1 MSRSTF
7 VGALTGLFLLAGCG
21 DGDGFTPAPEASLG
35 QGLSWEEFRAQV
47 YQEPDTGIFIV
58 DGDVPVLSEA
68 LLREFYESSVRSG
81 QLIVH
86 NVGGQDAKWSDTQK
100 RELTYC
106 VSTAFGARH
115 ARVVEAMATATSA
128 WEAAADVKFRH
139 VSAEDSA
146 CDAANDRVVFDVRP
160 VNVSGQYLARA
171 FYPSHARPNR
181 NLLFDNSAFGATGTW
196 TLAGITRHELGHAL
210 GFRHEHTRTQ
220 VMGCFED
227 NNWRALTTYDAAS
240 VMHFPSCNGTQAGD
254 LVLTQKDI
262 DGARA
267 LYGFV
272 YVTETL
278 SGSTWEPGIVHYSP
292 FSVAPGST
300 FDVEMT
306 GTGDPDLYVR
316 FGASPTLEAW
326 DCRPY
331 EYSANER
338 CTLVVPAGVNT
349 AYVMVPGYG
358 GDPFFHLNIR
368 YAPLTSF
375 STGPRWA
382 QWSTY
387 VAQGTYRDFGTYD
400 VKPGTQFRVDMRGL
414 GAETDDPD
422 LYVRFGAP
430 PTFDTYDCRP
440 YIIGPHE
447 VCDLTVPA
455 GQSKAYVMVHGYS
468 GAMID
473 VDIDYTAP

>member
-1 MSRSTF
+1 MFRSKF
-7 VGALTGLFLLAGCG
+7 VGALTGLSLLAGCG
-21 DGDGFTPAPEASLG
+21 EGEGGFPVPGEAVG
-35 QGLSWEEFRAQV
+35 QGLSWEVFRAQV

-68 LLREFYESSVRSG
+68 LLREFYEDHVRSG
-81 QLIVH
+81 RLTVH
-86 NVGGQDAKWSDTQK
+86 QVGGLDAKWSDTQK
-100 RELTYC
+100 RDLTYC
-106 VSTAFGARH
+106 VSTTFGSRYD
-115 ARVVEAMATATSA
+115 RVVQAMASAAAT
-128 WEAAADVKFRH
+128 WEAASDVKFRH
-139 VSAEDSA
+139 VSTEDA
-146 CDAANDRVVFDVRP
+146 RCDALNDDVVFDVNP
-160 VNVSGQYLARA
+160 VNAGGAYFARA
-171 FYPSHARPNR
+171 FFPSHARAVR
-181 NLLFDNSAFGATGTW
+181 NLLFDNSAFGGLGPW
-196 TLAGITRHELGHAL
+196 TLEGVTRHELGHVL

-220 VMGCFED
+220 ASGCFED
-227 NNWRALTTYDAAS
+227 NNWRALTTYDRAS
-240 VMHFPSCNGTQAGD
+240 VMHYPHCNGTQMGD
-254 LVLTQKDI
+254 LVLTQRDI

-316 FGASPTLEAW
+316 FGAPPTMDAW

-349 AYVMVPGYG
+349 AYVMIPGYG
-358 GDPFFHLNIR
+358 GDPSFHLNIR
-368 YAPLTSF
+368 YVPLTGF
-375 STGPRWA
+375 ITGPRWA

-440 YIIGPHE
+440 YVVGPHE
-447 VCDLTVPA
+447 TCDLTVPA